1 MQREAGQKRPRHRKR
16 TAESLQFFSLFHFA
30 SPRRL
35 SFSVCSCKCLLAVT
49 KTEEDLQSE
58 RRRKTRATS
67 HKSRKPA
74 RTILAATPEKKKTAS
89 LKGKPL
95 FLSGAKALG
104 LRTRGYGVREATVP
118 ITSMHEIG
126 FSALRVQKS
135 SRISSEDASL
145 LILLSCRIGRRA
157 S

>member
-1 MQREAGQKRPRHRKR
+1 MLYCSRVKKRCKERLDRR
-16 TAESLQFFSLFHFA
+16 DRGTESGPLRVCSFFSLFHFA

-95 FLSGAKALG
+95 FLSGSKALW

-118 ITSMHEIG
+118 ITGMHEIG
-126 FSALRVQKS
+126 FSALRVKS
-135 SRISSEDASL
+135 CSL
-145 LILLSCRIGRRA
+145 DFSARTPGW
-157 S
+157 